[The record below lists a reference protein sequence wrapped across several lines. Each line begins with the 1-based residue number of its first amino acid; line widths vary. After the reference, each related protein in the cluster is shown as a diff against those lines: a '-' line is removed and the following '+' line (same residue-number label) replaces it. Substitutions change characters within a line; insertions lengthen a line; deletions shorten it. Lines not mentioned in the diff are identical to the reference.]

1 MTLRIYTIILFAAFS
16 IVLLGQTSPLEYR
29 FRVYLKDK
37 GSEME
42 YSVDNPQSFLSKRAI
57 ERKRKERVDIDSTDF
72 PVSKNYLQI
81 IANSGGKIVSKSKW
95 FNTCVVQLKD
105 SLQIEAVRLLPFVD
119 SVKYIWRG
127 NDQRTTHLMRPRLEP
142 SFCEDTVSEKD
153 FFGISRE
160 QFALHKADRMIK
172 AGFRGKG
179 IAIAVIDAGFT
190 NVDVIPY
197 FAKYNLLGYKDFVPN
212 GSLFSANDHGTKVL
226 STMAVN
232 QPYLMIGSA
241 PEASYWLLR
250 SEDSQSEFPVEE
262 DFWVEAIEFADS
274 VGVDIVN
281 TSLGYSDFDDPSL
294 SYRYEQ
300 MNGST
305 SLMTRAAD
313 KAFEKGILLVC
324 SAGNEGNK
332 PWRKIT
338 VPADAFHALT
348 VGAVLLDST
357 IAKFSSLGP
366 TADGRIKPD
375 LVSAGVGVATVNQN
389 GVVGW
394 SNGTSFSSPFLA
406 GLVASLWSIHPQLT
420 RTDILH
426 ALKESADRC
435 NRPDTVFGYGIPDFS
450 KAMKT
455 VLESIE
461 PAEKILSD
469 DVFSVSMDHPENHIS
484 VQLLDREF
492 PPNIYTV
499 RLLSENGL
507 ILYEN
512 KLDENYL
519 LNFRLNSGLKKENQ
533 YLYIVIDSPL
543 DLRVARLKIKL

>member
-212 GSLFSANDHGTKVL
+212 GYIFSANDHGTKVL

-332 PWRKIT
+332 PWGKIT
-338 VPADAFHALT
+338 VPSDAFHALT
-348 VGAVLLDST
+348 VGAVLNDST

-366 TADGRIKPD
+366 TADGRIRPD
-375 LVSAGVGVATVNQN
+375 LVSSGVGVATINQN

-394 SNGTSFSSPFLA
+394 SNGTSFSSPYLA
-406 GLVASLWSIHPQLT
+406 GLIASLWSINPRLT
-420 RTDILH
+420 RTEILH
-426 ALKESADRC
+426 AVKESADRY

-450 KAMKT
+450 KAMQT
-455 VLESIE
+455 VLQSIR
-461 PAEKILSD
+461 PAEELSAD
-469 DVFSVSMDHPENHIS
+469 DVFSVSMDHSKNYIS

-492 PPNIYTV
+492 PPNIYGV
-499 RLLSENGL
+499 RLLPENGM

-512 KLDENYL
+512 KLDENYR
-519 LNFRLNSGLKKENQ
+519 LNFRLNGSLKKQNQ

-543 DLRVARLKIKL
+543 ELRVARLKI

>member
-1 MTLRIYTIILFAAFS
+1 MTLRIYTTILFATLS
-16 IVLLGQTSPLEYR
+16 VLLLGQTTQLEYR

-37 GSEME
+37 GSDME
-42 YSVDNPQSFLSKRAI
+42 YSVVNPQSFLSKRAI
-57 ERKRKERVDIDSTDF
+57 ERKRKEQVDIDSTDY

-81 IANSGGKIVSKSKW
+81 IANAGGKIVSKSKW

-119 SVKYIWRG
+119 SVKYVWRG
-127 NDQRTTHLMRPRLEP
+127 NDKGSSHLMRPRLEP
-142 SFCEDTVSEKD
+142 SFCEDSVSEKD

-160 QFALHKADRMIK
+160 QFALHKAEPMIK

-179 IAIAVIDAGFT
+179 IEIAVIDAGFT

-212 GSLFSANDHGTKVL
+212 GYIFSTNDHGTKVL

-232 QPYLMIGSA
+232 QPNLMIGSA

-281 TSLGYSDFDDPSL
+281 TSLGYSDFDDKSL
-294 SYRYEQ
+294 NYRYEE
-300 MNGST
+300 MNGYT

-332 PWRKIT
+332 PWGKIT
-338 VPADAFHALT
+338 VPSDAFHALT
-348 VGAVLLDST
+348 VGAVLNDST

-375 LVSAGVGVATVNQN
+375 LVSAGVGVATINQN

-394 SNGTSFSSPFLA
+394 SNGTSFSSPYLA
-406 GLVASLWSIHPQLT
+406 GLIASLWSINPRLT
-420 RTDILH
+420 RTEILH
-426 ALKESADRC
+426 AVKESADRY

-450 KAMKT
+450 KAMQT
-455 VLESIE
+455 VLQSIR
-461 PAEKILSD
+461 PAEELSAD
-469 DVFSVSMDHPENHIS
+469 DVFSVSMDHSKNYIS

-492 PPNIYTV
+492 PPNIYGV
-499 RLLSENGL
+499 RLLSENGM

-512 KLDENYL
+512 KLDENYR
-519 LNFRLNSGLKKENQ
+519 LNFRLNGSLKKQNQ

-543 DLRVARLKIKL
+543 ELRVARLKI

>member
-1 MTLRIYTIILFAAFS
+1 MTLRIYTTILFATLS
-16 IVLLGQTSPLEYR
+16 VLLLGQTTQLEYR

-37 GSEME
+37 GSDME
-42 YSVDNPQSFLSKRAI
+42 YSAVNPQSFLSKRAI
-57 ERKRKERVDIDSTDF
+57 ERKRKEQVDIDSTDY

-81 IANSGGKIVSKSKW
+81 IANAGGKIVSKSKW
-95 FNTCVVQLKD
+95 FNTCVVQLRD

-119 SVKYIWRG
+119 SVKYVWRG
-127 NDQRTTHLMRPRLEP
+127 NDKGSSHLMRPRLEP
-142 SFCEDTVSEKD
+142 SFCEDSVSEKD

-160 QFALHKADRMIK
+160 QFALHKAEPMIK

-179 IAIAVIDAGFT
+179 IEIAVIDAGFT

-212 GSLFSANDHGTKVL
+212 GYIFSTNDHGTKVL

-232 QPYLMIGSA
+232 QPNLMIGSA
-241 PEASYWLLR
+241 PDASYWLLR

-281 TSLGYSDFDDPSL
+281 TSLGYSDFDDKSL
-294 SYRYEQ
+294 NYRYEE
-300 MNGST
+300 MNGYT

-332 PWRKIT
+332 PWGKIT
-338 VPADAFHALT
+338 VPSDAFHALT
-348 VGAVLLDST
+348 VGAVLNDST

-375 LVSAGVGVATVNQN
+375 LVSSGVGVATINQN

-394 SNGTSFSSPFLA
+394 SNGTSFSSPYLA
-406 GLVASLWSIHPQLT
+406 GLIASLWSINPRLT
-420 RTDILH
+420 RTEILH
-426 ALKESADRC
+426 AVKESADRY

-450 KAMKT
+450 KAMQT
-455 VLESIE
+455 VLQSIR
-461 PAEKILSD
+461 PAEELSAD
-469 DVFSVSMDHPENHIS
+469 DVFSVSMDHSKNYIS

-492 PPNIYTV
+492 PPNIYGV
-499 RLLSENGL
+499 RLLSENGM

-519 LNFRLNSGLKKENQ
+519 LNFTLNSGLKKQNQ
-533 YLYIVIDSPL
+533 YLYIVIDSSL
-543 DLRVARLKIKL
+543 DLRVARLKI